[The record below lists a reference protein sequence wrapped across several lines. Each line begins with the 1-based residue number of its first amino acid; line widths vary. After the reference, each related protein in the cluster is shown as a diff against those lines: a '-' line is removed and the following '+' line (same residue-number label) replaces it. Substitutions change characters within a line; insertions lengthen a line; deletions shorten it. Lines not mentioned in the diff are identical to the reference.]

1 MNFKKVFTPKDT
13 EQLKPGLFIQTR
25 YKNILNKEGNII
37 AREPHHYR
45 KIEPVVWDNEYRWK
59 VQLKTVFCLRTMI
72 TIALILFIAWSYVS
86 DKQGYKSFFNDVTTN
101 PVDYCN
107 KIYELY
113 SIGELNKESENE
125 QQQNSFTL
133 PNYPD

>member
-25 YKNILNKEGNII
+25 YRNILNDKGKVI

-45 KIEPVVWDNEYRWK
+45 KIEPVVWDGEYR
-59 VQLKTVFCLRTMI
+59 LKKQFSWRT
-72 TIALILFIAWSYVS
+72 LFTLAIIIFIVWSYVN
-86 DKQGYKSFFNDVTTN
+86 DKEGYKSFFNDVTSN
-101 PVDYCN
+101 PIAYCD
-107 KIYELY
+107 KIYQLY
-113 SIGELNKESENE
+113 SDGELEVKNE
-125 QQQNSFTL
+125 QETNSFTI